1 MCPGFGRRLA
11 VVLERFVI
19 LSALQRRRWCAR
31 HRVSSLGALGALFV
45 LPFIM
50 SVAVEAVT
58 SLAHEAAARVAV
70 FRATDERSLTAL
82 PGVLGCVAD
91 LRDLFI
97 QSIVFAVD
105 PSQQTTVLL
114 PSGRWETFKGWVVDH
129 TRPIVSRRGQ
139 PCTREAGVDRTGTT
153 VYFSSRTSWLDDPV
167 ARMAYDIVWMVKR
180 FVGGAGGAVPGRL
193 LSFRSGC
200 VLPEQDV
207 PVPDGS
213 SLCTGDVCASNLST
227 AGVDDDVRCF
237 SDVPLAVPS
246 SPPDVRVWQL
256 IMGIARDWRRLD
268 ATARTHAMPTESSS
282 SEPLTP
288 APAELAKLYDT
299 NGAHKAR
306 RKGRTAKNV
315 AETAMAESWES
326 GEVLGVLVDCH
337 GDAGGV
343 SVATLTPFE
352 IVLALCRRRQLL
364 AAATGARA
372 PHMVSTGV
380 EPSEVSLT
388 NAQVAALAPQMRC
401 AVHDVV
407 TGWDALARSIG
418 FADAEAMLSSYLLW
432 SPELAAFVALAR
444 PGDAHLF
451 APVAQQQVLY
461 HSRAADA
468 SGGAVGSCPSEAV
481 GRSHL
486 ADAQLRAAAG
496 MFLDHL
502 EQCTALPSLAALR
515 LLSRACVRGPSD
527 APGSSRRLPRAGHT
541 LSVLDYRAPEWNR
554 AAATI
559 PSILSNAYLG
569 FSAFARSVPLPLK
582 HGHGAWRSDSDDD
595 GDTTSTSSDESSS
608 SGTSGAGSGSNRSGR
623 TSDVDSST
631 TRRSRDVG
639 TGDAMAVGSSDA
651 GDAMDVGSS
660 DDGEATSAALGER
673 RDMARLV
680 RRVRLRLAGVEVDA
694 AVRRASG
701 GLPCGTLPP
710 APPPSMEVGS
720 GSGPSADTDR
730 DVHLAAALEVIERA
744 MGGVIQ
750 VHAAGFRELMA
761 THRDAMIARG
771 DDRSK
776 SMGRAPA
783 AAAPGAGDAG
793 GPTVTTGGNAGCS
806 FVLGGVLWVLSAKLA
821 GTVQVVL
828 TDPPYN
834 TRRLAGQEN
843 AEHDVL
849 TDQDVLDAVELFRIL
864 LRPGGH
870 VLIFCSM
877 QQHQH
882 WVQALRASKDAAERG
897 GFVPAFRVESA
908 PIFMI
913 KDPHAFHSV
922 CRSSMHLGNRM
933 EIVAHAYRAGL
944 PTKLAY
950 KMVNY
955 CPFKSVPSRFHA
967 FDNIID
973 NVRPPLYSEVVTDPA
988 AGRSRK
994 WMRREQKAVALLS
1007 ELVQR
1012 YSQPNDIVVDPFA
1025 GTCAVAKACISL
1037 PLGQYRRVV
1046 VGDKDGAV
1054 LLATWARI
1062 VDAFVD
1068 QVVQGGYRGAVA
1080 SDDVVQAARL
1090 LREAGQRDGSCS
1102 AAQAGTSARSRAQIG
1117 PAPAGPSAV
1126 RASSAGATGSAKE
1139 NAWLA
1144 PKGLPAHSALPD
1156 SMLLFLASRWARLA
1170 DEERRGRWGH
1180 PQVPPSGRTVASA
1193 LLAQRGEPVDQW
1205 PAQLRC
1211 QLSVEDTMALRD
1223 QDAASNGLYVARSQL
1238 GGGTAGVGVFA
1249 ARPFFRGDI
1258 VASFYG
1264 AIVYTSL
1271 GQQETKTA
1279 RYAVAELGSHAPTA
1293 KDFRDRALAVR
1304 LRSSITLHPAGEAD
1318 AAVTRPSGRSGLRS
1332 AGTIADGAGSSG
1344 MSTASSVSWS
1354 VAGGGHD
1361 PVSAQGGM
1369 THRGTV
1375 VKQVYVVPAPYC
1387 VAGLVNDPRALSPI
1401 DTARERA
1408 SGDGRAL
1415 YNAQFILQNDDGI
1428 GSCTDLIDP
1437 GYVTV
1442 QACRTIA
1449 VDEEVLVD
1457 YGTEYSFTSGN
1468 RVRGGDRGVSR
1479 PQSTPHT
1486 FVGAQD

>member
-1 MCPGFGRRLA
+1 M
-11 VVLERFVI
+11 
-19 LSALQRRRWCAR
+19 WCAR
-31 HRVSSLGALGALFV
+31 HRVSSFCALGALFV
-45 LPFIM
+45 LPFVM
-50 SVAVEAVT
+50 AVAVEAVT
-58 SLAHEAAARVAV
+58 SVAHEAAARVAV
-70 FRATDERSLTAL
+70 FRANGRSLTAL
-82 PGVLGCVAD
+82 PDVLGCVAD

-97 QSIVFAVD
+97 QSIVFGAD
-105 PSQQTTVLL
+105 QSPSERSTVLL
-114 PSGRWETFKGWVVDH
+114 PCGRWETFKGWVVDH
-129 TRPIVSRRGQ
+129 TRPIVARRGQ
-139 PCTREAGVDRTGTT
+139 PCTREAGVDSTGTT
-153 VYFSSRTSWLDDPV
+153 VHFSSRTTWLDDPV

-200 VLPEQDV
+200 VLPQQDV
-207 PVPDGS
+207 PVPDRS
-213 SLCTGDVCASNLST
+213 FLRTGDVCPSNPMT
-227 AGVDDDVRCF
+227 AGVDDDVRRCTA
-237 SDVPLAVPS
+237 VPLEVLS

-268 ATARTHAMPTESSS
+268 ASARTHAMPTESSS

-288 APAELAKLYDT
+288 SPAELAKLYDT
-299 NGAHKAR
+299 NSAHKAR
-306 RKGRTAKNV
+306 RKGRTAKKV
-315 AETAMAESWES
+315 AEAAMADSWES
-326 GEVLGVLVDCH
+326 AEVLGVLVDCR

-343 SVATLTPFE
+343 SVATLTHFE

-372 PHMVSTGV
+372 PHMVTTGV
-380 EPSEVSLT
+380 EPSEVSMT
-388 NAQVAALAPQMRC
+388 NAQVATLAPQMRC

-418 FADAEAMLSSYLLW
+418 FADAEAMLSCYLLW

-444 PGDAHLF
+444 PGDTHLF
-451 APVAQQQVLY
+451 APVVQQRVLY

-468 SGGAVGSCPSEAV
+468 SGGTVGSSCPSEAV

-486 ADAQLRAAAG
+486 ADAQLRAAAA

-502 EQCTALPSLAALR
+502 ERCTALPSLQALR
-515 LLSRACVRGPSD
+515 LLSNAS
-527 APGSSRRLPRAGHT
+527 APGSSRAAGSSRHLPRAGHA
-541 LSVLDYRAPEWNR
+541 LSVLDYRAPAWNR

-569 FSAFARSVPLPLK
+569 FSAFARSVPLPLT
-582 HGHGAWRSDSDDD
+582 HGHGDWASDSDDD
-595 GDTTSTSSDESSS
+595 GDVTSTSSDGSTS
-608 SGTSGAGSGSNRSGR
+608 SGTSGAGSGSSRCGR
-623 TSDVDSST
+623 TSDGDSST
-631 TRRSRDVG
+631 TRSSPDVG

-651 GDAMDVGSS
+651 GDAMDVGSG
-660 DDGEATSAALGER
+660 DDGEDTSAVLGER

-680 RRVRLRLAGVEVDA
+680 RRVGLRLAGVEADA

-710 APPPSMEVGS
+710 APPPSAGVGS
-720 GSGPSADTDR
+720 GSAPIADTDR
-730 DVHLAAALEVIERA
+730 DVRLAAAVDVIERA

-783 AAAPGAGDAG
+783 AAVPGAGDAG
-793 GPTVTTGGNAGCS
+793 GPSATTGGNDGCS
-806 FVLGGVLWVLSAKLA
+806 FVLGGVLWVLSAQLA

-849 TDQDVLDAVELFRIL
+849 TEQDVLDAVELFRIL

-877 QQHQH
+877 QQHPH
-882 WVQALRASKDAAERG
+882 WVDALRASKDAAERG
-897 GFVPAFRVESA
+897 AFVPAFRVESA
-908 PIFMI
+908 PIFVI

-933 EIVAHAYRAGL
+933 EIVAHAYRAGV
-944 PTKLAY
+944 PSKVAY

-955 CPFKSVPSRFHA
+955 CAFKSVPSRFHA

-994 WMRREQKAVALLS
+994 WMRREQKAVSLLS

-1025 GTCAVAKACISL
+1025 GTCAVAKACMSL

-1046 VGDKDGAV
+1046 VGDKDEAV
-1054 LLATWARI
+1054 LRATWARI

-1102 AAQAGTSARSRAQIG
+1102 AAHAGTSARSRTQIG
-1117 PAPAGPSAV
+1117 TAPTGPSAV
-1126 RASSAGATGSAKE
+1126 RASSAGASGSAKE

-1180 PQVPPSGRTVASA
+1180 PQVPHSGRSVASM

-1211 QLSVEDTMALRD
+1211 QLSVEDAMALRD
-1223 QDAASNGLYVARSQL
+1223 QDAASSGVYVARSEI

-1249 ARPFFRGDI
+1249 ARPFFRGDVI
-1258 VASFYG
+1258 ASFYG
-1264 AIVYTSL
+1264 AIVYTNL

-1304 LRSSITLHPAGEAD
+1304 LRSSITLHQASEAD
-1318 AAVTRPSGRSGLRS
+1318 AAVTRPSGRTGLRS

-1344 MSTASSVSWS
+1344 MSTFSSVSWS
-1354 VAGGGHD
+1354 LAGGGRD
-1361 PVSAQGGM
+1361 RVSAGGG
-1369 THRGTV
+1369 TTRRGTV

-1401 DTARERA
+1401 DTARERS
-1408 SGDGRAL
+1408 SGDGRAP
-1415 YNAQFILQNDDGI
+1415 YNAQFILQDDDGI
-1428 GSCTDLIDP
+1428 RSSTDIIDP

-1442 QACRTIA
+1442 RACRAIA
-1449 VDEEVLVD
+1449 MDEEVLVD
-1457 YGTEYSFTSGN
+1457 YGTEYSFTSGI